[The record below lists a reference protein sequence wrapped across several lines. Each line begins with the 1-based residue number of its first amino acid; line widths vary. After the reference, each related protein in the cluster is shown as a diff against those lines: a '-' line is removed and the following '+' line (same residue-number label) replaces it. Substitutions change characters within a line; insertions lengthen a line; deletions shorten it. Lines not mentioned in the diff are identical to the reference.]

1 MRETTRASSTTS
13 APERLQISRDGYI
26 RLLPTTFRTLPL
38 VHLISGLEDEPESG
52 GLSSGARVS
61 AIVGYTEW
69 VTTESP
75 AITIGWDWQLGA
87 SGGSASCARLGEVRS
102 NVMLLDSQGCD
113 LGPQHSSE
121 LLGAV
126 IDEMQWS
133 DQVLSAI
140 RDRY

>member
-1 MRETTRASSTTS
+1 VREPTRASSTTS
-13 APERLQISRDGYI
+13 AVERIQISRDGYI
-26 RLLPTTFRTLPL
+26 RLLPATFSKLPL
-38 VHLISGLEDEPESG
+38 VHLISGLDEEPDSG
-52 GLSSGARVS
+52 ASSSGARVS

-102 NVMLLDSQGCD
+102 NVMLVDAEGYD
-113 LGPQHSSE
+113 LGPQRSSE
-121 LLGAV
+121 LLGTA
-126 IDEMQWS
+126 IDDMPWS